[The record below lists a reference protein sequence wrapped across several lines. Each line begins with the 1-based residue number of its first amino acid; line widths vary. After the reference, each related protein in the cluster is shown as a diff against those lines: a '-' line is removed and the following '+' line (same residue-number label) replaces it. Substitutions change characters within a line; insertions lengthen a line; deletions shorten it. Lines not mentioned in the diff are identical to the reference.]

1 MPSQNISRTHLAT
14 IDTNV
19 KDYIQSKDG
28 DLSLL
33 ENNNLSSEIITVNTG
48 LGAFASKLTDLNA
61 EISTEYGK
69 DNSLLLTLT
78 KTDSTHYAFSQNGN
92 AVGIITVPLDNSI
105 ESGSLVGTNLSLTLK
120 DGTIEV
126 LDVSTLIED
135 FQISNRN
142 EVSLATSGSTIK
154 DSSVKNLNIIDESIT
169 EEKLSSG
176 LQEKLEKAEAGN
188 NNDILQELEDLK
200 DLSNELKTLHK
211 LNEGESLN
219 FYFSVSE
226 TFGLNANDNKPFIL
240 TKNKGVIFHTD
251 PNEESEIINDRLELV
266 DLNLTAF
273 EENNYDLWFL
283 EFIQEETPP
292 EKCYLEDKDGNILY
306 LELQTLNANNVITNS
321 NEVSYLTFT
330 EVEPSYFT
338 VAKEIDESLVYA
350 MADDEFELGDETFTI
365 EGYDGLAKAED
376 IENLEGLEEIIERYQ
391 SLDLKVTDDDFEE
404 YFSELF

>member
-1 MPSQNISRTHLAT
+1 MDA
-14 IDTNV
+14 NV

-33 ENNNLSSEIITVNTG
+33 ENNDLSSEIITVNTN

-78 KTDSTHYAFSQNGN
+78 KTDSTHYVFSQNGN

-105 ESGSLVGTNLSLTLK
+105 ESGSLIGTNLSLTLK

-142 EVSLATSGSTIK
+142 EVNLATSGSTIK
-154 DSSVKNLNIIDESIT
+154 DNSIKNLNIIDGNIT
-169 EEKLSSG
+169 EEKLSLG

-188 NNDILQELEDLK
+188 NSSILQELEDLK

-211 LNEGESLN
+211 LDEGESLN

-283 EFIQEETPP
+283 EFIQEEAPP
-292 EKCYLEDKDGNILY
+292 EKCCLEDKDGNILY

-330 EVEPSYFT
+330 EVEPLYFT
-338 VAKEIDESLVYA
+338 VAEEIDKSLVYA

-365 EGYDGLAKAED
+365 EGCDGLASAED
-376 IENLEGLEEIIERYQ
+376 IENLEGLEGIIERYQ